1 MRSVTLKLFSN
12 KTISRFKKKS
22 TALGIKNK
30 SSYVSDLNLYL
41 LVIITA
47 FVISIMF
54 CYHRFYLII
63 LFPIAA
69 ALLFEFLY
77 YDVRLAKRRALLNK
91 QALFFFQILSLTL
104 ESGNNLKGAIE
115 LTTSSIS
122 NDLSDE
128 FKKALSDMK
137 MGSTMNEALLD
148 LEKRIPSEVI
158 SNIILNLTESSVYG
172 SDMIN
177 SLNTQIDYLNNK
189 LVLSVREQIN
199 KMPIKISVVSVL
211 LFIPI
216 ILLIILSP
224 LIIELIGLSN

>member
-12 KTISRFKKKS
+12 KTISRFKKKNM
-22 TALGIKNK
+22 ALGIKNK
-30 SSYVSDLNLYL
+30 SSYVSDLSLYL
-41 LVIITA
+41 LVIIIA
-47 FVISIMF
+47 FVVSIMF

-63 LFPIAA
+63 LLPIGA

-104 ESGNNLKGAIE
+104 ESGNNLRGAIE

-128 FKKALSDMK
+128 FKKALSDMR

-158 SNIILNLTESSVYG
+158 TNIILNLTESNVYG
-172 SDMIN
+172 SDMIK

>member
-22 TALGIKNK
+22 MALGIKNK
-30 SSYVSDLNLYL
+30 SSYVSDLSLYL
-41 LVIITA
+41 LVIIIA
-47 FVISIMF
+47 FVVSIMF

-63 LFPIAA
+63 LLPIGA

-104 ESGNNLKGAIE
+104 ESGNNLRGAIE

-128 FKKALSDMK
+128 FKKALSDMR

-158 SNIILNLTESSVYG
+158 TNIILNLTESNVYG
-172 SDMIN
+172 SDMIK

>member
-1 MRSVTLKLFSN
+1 MKSIALKLFSN
-12 KTISRFKKKS
+12 KTIERFKKKNM
-22 TALGIKNK
+22 ALGVNNK
-30 SSYVSDLNLYL
+30 TTYVSDLSLYF
-41 LVIITA
+41 LVI
-47 FVISIMF
+47 VIALVVSIVF
-54 CYHRFYLII
+54 CYHKFYLILI
-63 LFPIAA
+63 LPIAV
-69 ALLFEFLY
+69 ALLFEFMY
-77 YDVRLAKRRALLNK
+77 YDVRLAKRKELLNK
-91 QALFFFQILSLTL
+91 EALFFFQILSLTL

-122 NDLSDE
+122 NELSLE
-128 FKKALSDMK
+128 FKKSLSDIR

-172 SDMIN
+172 SDMIK

>member
-22 TALGIKNK
+22 MALGIKNK

-41 LVIITA
+41 LVIIIA
-47 FVISIMF
+47 FVISIIF

-63 LFPIAA
+63 LLPIGA

-104 ESGNNLKGAIE
+104 ESGNNLRGAIE

-158 SNIILNLTESSVYG
+158 TNIILNLTESNVYG
-172 SDMIN
+172 SDMIK

>member
-1 MRSVTLKLFSN
+1 MKNVALKLFSH
-12 KTISRFKKKS
+12 KTIERFKKKNTS
-22 TALGIKNK
+22 LGIKNK
-30 SSYVSDLNLYL
+30 TTYVNDLTLYF
-41 LVIITA
+41 LVI
-47 FVISIMF
+47 VIALVVSIVF
-54 CYHRFYLII
+54 CYHRFYLI
-63 LFPIAA
+63 LLLPLLT
-69 ALLFEFLY
+69 ALAFEFIY
-77 YDVRLAKRRALLNK
+77 YDLRLAKRKALLNK
-91 QALFFFQILSLTL
+91 EALFFFQILSLTL

-122 NDLSDE
+122 NELSDE
-128 FKKALSDMK
+128 FKKALSDIR

-172 SDMIN
+172 SDMIKGLN
-177 SLNTQIDYLNNK
+177 SQIDYLNNK
-189 LVLSVREQIN
+189 LILSVREQIN

-224 LIIELIGLSN
+224 LIIELIGMSN

>member
-22 TALGIKNK
+22 MALGIKNK
-30 SSYVSDLNLYL
+30 SSYVSDLSLYL
-41 LVIITA
+41 LVIIIA
-47 FVISIMF
+47 FVVSIMF

-63 LFPIAA
+63 LLPIGA

-158 SNIILNLTESSVYG
+158 TNIILNLTESNVYG
-172 SDMIN
+172 SDMIK

>member
-22 TALGIKNK
+22 MALGIKNK

-41 LVIITA
+41 LVIIIA
-47 FVISIMF
+47 FVISIIF

-63 LFPIAA
+63 LLPIGA

-104 ESGNNLKGAIE
+104 ESGNNLRGAIE

-128 FKKALSDMK
+128 FKKALSDMR

-158 SNIILNLTESSVYG
+158 TNIILNLTESNVYG
-172 SDMIN
+172 SDMIK

>member
-22 TALGIKNK
+22 MALGIKNK
-30 SSYVSDLNLYL
+30 SSYVSDLSLYL
-41 LVIITA
+41 LVIIIA
-47 FVISIMF
+47 FVVSIMF

-63 LFPIAA
+63 LFPIEA

-128 FKKALSDMK
+128 FKKALSDMR

-158 SNIILNLTESSVYG
+158 TNIILNLTESSVYG
-172 SDMIN
+172 SDMIK

>member
-22 TALGIKNK
+22 MALGIKNK
-30 SSYVSDLNLYL
+30 SSYVSDLSLYL
-41 LVIITA
+41 LVIIIA
-47 FVISIMF
+47 FVVSVMF

-63 LFPIAA
+63 LLPIGA

-128 FKKALSDMK
+128 FKKALSDMR

-158 SNIILNLTESSVYG
+158 TNIILNLTESNVYG
-172 SDMIN
+172 SDMIK

>member
-1 MRSVTLKLFSN
+1 MKSIALKLFSN
-12 KTISRFKKKS
+12 KTIERFKKKNM
-22 TALGIKNK
+22 ALGVNNK
-30 SSYVSDLNLYL
+30 TTYVSDLSLYF
-41 LVIITA
+41 LVI
-47 FVISIMF
+47 VIALVVSIVF
-54 CYHRFYLII
+54 CYHKFYLILI
-63 LFPIAA
+63 LP
-69 ALLFEFLY
+69 LLFEFMY
-77 YDVRLAKRRALLNK
+77 YDVRLAKRKDLLNK
-91 QALFFFQILSLTL
+91 EALFFFQILSLTL

-122 NDLSDE
+122 NELSLE
-128 FKKALSDMK
+128 FKKALSDIR

-172 SDMIN
+172 SDMIM

>member
-22 TALGIKNK
+22 MALGIKNK
-30 SSYVSDLNLYL
+30 SSYVSDLSLYL
-41 LVIITA
+41 LIIIIA
-47 FVISIMF
+47 FVVSIMF

-63 LFPIAA
+63 LLPIGA

-128 FKKALSDMK
+128 FKKALSDMR

-158 SNIILNLTESSVYG
+158 TNIILNLTESNVYG
-172 SDMIN
+172 SDMIK

>member
-1 MRSVTLKLFSN
+1 M
-12 KTISRFKKKS
+12 
-22 TALGIKNK
+22 
-30 SSYVSDLNLYL
+30 
-41 LVIITA
+41 
-47 FVISIMF
+47 
-54 CYHRFYLII
+54 I
-63 LFPIAA
+63 LPIAA
-69 ALLFEFLY
+69 ALLFEFMY
-77 YDVRLAKRRALLNK
+77 YDVRLAKRKELLNK
-91 QALFFFQILSLTL
+91 EALFFFQILSLTL

-122 NDLSDE
+122 NELSLE
-128 FKKALSDMK
+128 FKKALSDIR

-172 SDMIN
+172 SDMIM

>member
-1 MRSVTLKLFSN
+1 MKNMVKRLFSH
-12 KTISRFKKKS
+12 KTIERFKKKN
-22 TALGIKNK
+22 TLLGIKNK
-30 SSYVSDLNLYL
+30 TTYLDDLSLYL
-41 LVIITA
+41 LVIITTL
-47 FVISIMF
+47 VISIIL

-63 LFPIAA
+63 VLPVAS
-69 ALLFEFLY
+69 ALIFEYLY
-77 YDVRLAKRRALLNK
+77 YDLRLAKRKALLNK

-115 LTTSSIS
+115 LTTSSVS
-122 NDLSDE
+122 NELSDE
-128 FKKALSDMK
+128 FKKALSDIK
-137 MGSTMNEALLD
+137 MGSTMNESLLD

-172 SDMIN
+172 SDMIK

-189 LVLSVREQIN
+189 LILSVREQIN
-199 KMPIKISVVSVL
+199 KMPIKISIVSVL

-224 LIIELIGLSN
+224 LIIELIGM

>member
-1 MRSVTLKLFSN
+1 M
-12 KTISRFKKKS
+12 
-22 TALGIKNK
+22 
-30 SSYVSDLNLYL
+30 
-41 LVIITA
+41 
-47 FVISIMF
+47 
-54 CYHRFYLII
+54 
-63 LFPIAA
+63 
-69 ALLFEFLY
+69 
-77 YDVRLAKRRALLNK
+77 
-91 QALFFFQILSLTL
+91 ALFFFQILSLTL

-122 NDLSDE
+122 NELSLE
-128 FKKALSDMK
+128 FKKALSDIR

-172 SDMIN
+172 SDMIK

>member
-22 TALGIKNK
+22 MALGIKNK
-30 SSYVSDLNLYL
+30 SSYVSDLSLYL
-41 LVIITA
+41 LVIIIA
-47 FVISIMF
+47 FVVSVMF

-63 LFPIAA
+63 LLPIGA

-104 ESGNNLKGAIE
+104 ESGNNLRGAIE

-128 FKKALSDMK
+128 FKKALSDMR

-158 SNIILNLTESSVYG
+158 TNIILNLTESNVYG
-172 SDMIN
+172 SDMIK

>member
-1 MRSVTLKLFSN
+1 MN
-12 KTISRFKKKS
+12 YIDRFRDKME
-22 TALGIKNK
+22 I
-30 SSYVSDLNLYL
+30 
-41 LVIITA
+41 
-47 FVISIMF
+47 
-54 CYHRFYLII
+54 
-63 LFPIAA
+63 
-69 ALLFEFLY
+69 
-77 YDVRLAKRRALLNK
+77 
-91 QALFFFQILSLTL
+91 
-104 ESGNNLKGAIE
+104 SGNNLKGAIE

-122 NDLSDE
+122 NELSLE
-128 FKKALSDMK
+128 FKKALSDIR

-172 SDMIN
+172 SDMIK

>member
-1 MRSVTLKLFSN
+1 MKSIALKLFSN
-12 KTISRFKKKS
+12 KTIERFKKKNM
-22 TALGIKNK
+22 ALGVNNK
-30 SSYVSDLNLYL
+30 TTYVSDLSLYF
-41 LVIITA
+41 LVIFIA
-47 FVISIMF
+47 LVVSIVF
-54 CYHRFYLII
+54 CYHKFYLILI
-63 LFPIAA
+63 LPIAV
-69 ALLFEFLY
+69 ALLFEFIY
-77 YDVRLAKRRALLNK
+77 YDVRLAKRKDLLNK
-91 QALFFFQILSLTL
+91 EALFFFQILSLTL

-122 NDLSDE
+122 NELSLE
-128 FKKALSDMK
+128 FKKVLSDIR

-172 SDMIN
+172 SDMIK

>member
-1 MRSVTLKLFSN
+1 M
-12 KTISRFKKKS
+12 
-22 TALGIKNK
+22 
-30 SSYVSDLNLYL
+30 
-41 LVIITA
+41 
-47 FVISIMF
+47 
-54 CYHRFYLII
+54 
-63 LFPIAA
+63 
-69 ALLFEFLY
+69 Y
-77 YDVRLAKRRALLNK
+77 YDVRLAKRKDLLNK
-91 QALFFFQILSLTL
+91 EALFFFQILSLTL

-122 NDLSDE
+122 NELSLE
-128 FKKALSDMK
+128 FKKALSDIR

-172 SDMIN
+172 SDMIK

>member
-22 TALGIKNK
+22 MALGIKNK
-30 SSYVSDLNLYL
+30 SSYVSDLSLYL
-41 LVIITA
+41 LVIIIA
-47 FVISIMF
+47 FVISIIF

-63 LFPIAA
+63 LLPIGA

-77 YDVRLAKRRALLNK
+77 YDVRLTKRRALLNK

-128 FKKALSDMK
+128 FKKALSDMR

-158 SNIILNLTESSVYG
+158 TNIILNLTESNVYG
-172 SDMIN
+172 SDMIK

>member
-1 MRSVTLKLFSN
+1 M
-12 KTISRFKKKS
+12 
-22 TALGIKNK
+22 
-30 SSYVSDLNLYL
+30 
-41 LVIITA
+41 
-47 FVISIMF
+47 
-54 CYHRFYLII
+54 
-63 LFPIAA
+63 
-69 ALLFEFLY
+69 Y
-77 YDVRLAKRRALLNK
+77 YDVRLAKRKDLLNK
-91 QALFFFQILSLTL
+91 EALFFFQILSLTL

-122 NDLSDE
+122 NELSLE
-128 FKKALSDMK
+128 FKKALSDIR

-172 SDMIN
+172 SDMIM

>member
-1 MRSVTLKLFSN
+1 M
-12 KTISRFKKKS
+12 
-22 TALGIKNK
+22 
-30 SSYVSDLNLYL
+30 
-41 LVIITA
+41 
-47 FVISIMF
+47 
-54 CYHRFYLII
+54 I
-63 LFPIAA
+63 LPIVA
-69 ALLFEFLY
+69 ALLFEFMY
-77 YDVRLAKRRALLNK
+77 YDVRLAKRKDLLNK
-91 QALFFFQILSLTL
+91 EALFFFQILSLTL

-122 NDLSDE
+122 NELSLE
-128 FKKALSDMK
+128 FKKALSDIR

-172 SDMIN
+172 SDMIK

>member
-1 MRSVTLKLFSN
+1 
-12 KTISRFKKKS
+12 
-22 TALGIKNK
+22 
-30 SSYVSDLNLYL
+30 
-41 LVIITA
+41 
-47 FVISIMF
+47 
-54 CYHRFYLII
+54 
-63 LFPIAA
+63 
-69 ALLFEFLY
+69 
-77 YDVRLAKRRALLNK
+77 
-91 QALFFFQILSLTL
+91 
-104 ESGNNLKGAIE
+104 
-115 LTTSSIS
+115 
-122 NDLSDE
+122 
-128 FKKALSDMK
+128 MK

-158 SNIILNLTESSVYG
+158 TNIILNLTESSVYG

>member
-22 TALGIKNK
+22 MALGVKNK
-30 SSYVSDLNLYL
+30 RTYVSDLNLYL
-41 LVIITA
+41 LVIIIA

>member
-1 MRSVTLKLFSN
+1 MKNMVKRLFSH
-12 KTISRFKKKS
+12 KTIERFKKKN
-22 TALGIKNK
+22 TLLGIKNK
-30 SSYVSDLNLYL
+30 TTYLDDLSFYL
-41 LVIITA
+41 LVIITTL
-47 FVISIMF
+47 VISIIF

-63 LFPIAA
+63 
-69 ALLFEFLY
+69 ALPVVSALIFEYLY
-77 YDVRLAKRRALLNK
+77 YDLRLAKRKALLNK

-115 LTTSSIS
+115 LTTSSVS
-122 NDLSDE
+122 NELSDE
-128 FKKALSDMK
+128 FKKALSDIK
-137 MGSTMNEALLD
+137 MGSTMNESLLD

-172 SDMIN
+172 SDMIK

-189 LVLSVREQIN
+189 LILSVREQIN
-199 KMPIKISVVSVL
+199 KMPIKISIVSVL

-224 LIIELIGLSN
+224 LIIELIGM

>member
-1 MRSVTLKLFSN
+1 M
-12 KTISRFKKKS
+12 
-22 TALGIKNK
+22 
-30 SSYVSDLNLYL
+30 
-41 LVIITA
+41 
-47 FVISIMF
+47 
-54 CYHRFYLII
+54 
-63 LFPIAA
+63 
-69 ALLFEFLY
+69 
-77 YDVRLAKRRALLNK
+77 
-91 QALFFFQILSLTL
+91 FFFQILSLTL

-122 NDLSDE
+122 NELSLE
-128 FKKALSDMK
+128 FKKALSDIR

-172 SDMIN
+172 SDMIK